1 MFETLTSRLNQ
12 AFDRLRRRGK
22 LSEADADEALREIRL
37 ALLEAD
43 VNFAVAKTLLARVRA
58 RAVGAEVSRALNP
71 GQQVVKIVRDELINT
86 LGERAP
92 LNLAGPRPRTIML
105 VGLQGSGKTTAAAKL
120 ARRLKSAGERV
131 LLVAADPYR
140 AAAVEQLQQLAQR
153 IDVPVEHAE
162 GVEPPDLAKRA
173 HEQAGKG
180 GMGVMILDT
189 AGRSQLDD
197 ALMDELRAVAGVASP
212 VETLLVLDAMTGQ
225 EAVHIAQGFKDA
237 VPVTGLVLT
246 KMDGD
251 ARGGA
256 AISIREVAGIP
267 VKFIGTGEKLD
278 ALEEFDPARVA
289 DRILG
294 MGDVVGLI
302 ERAET
307 VFSQSEAQVEAE
319 KMLASDFNLEDWLR
333 QMKQMRKL
341 GSMSQIMEMLPG
353 QLGRAARQA
362 SPQALD
368 QGFKQTE
375 SIIQSMT
382 RQERRDPGIL
392 NASRR
397 RRIAAGSGNDVQ
409 AVNRLLKQFRE
420 AQKLMKV
427 LGRSGGADFRK
438 LLG

>member
-22 LSEADADEALREIRL
+22 LSEADVDQGLREIRL

-43 VNFAVAKTLLARVRA
+43 VNFAVVKALLARVRE
-58 RAVGAEVSRALNP
+58 RAIGSEVSRALNP
-71 GQQVVKIVRDELINT
+71 GQQVVKIVHEELITT
-86 LGERAP
+86 LGGRVP
-92 LNLAGPRPRTIML
+92 LNLAGPRPRTVML

-120 ARRLKSAGERV
+120 ARRLKSSGERV
-131 LLVAADPYR
+131 MLVAADPYR
-140 AAAVEQLQQLAQR
+140 PAAVDQLQQLAER
-153 IDVPVEHAE
+153 IDVPVEHAS
-162 GVEPPDLAKRA
+162 GVDPAELGRRA
-173 HEQAGKG
+173 HDRAGKG
-180 GMGVMILDT
+180 GMGVVILDT
-189 AGRSQLDD
+189 AGRSQLDG
-197 ALMDELRAVAGVASP
+197 ALMDELRSVAAATSP

-251 ARGGA
+251 ARGGG

-267 VKFIGTGEKLD
+267 IKFIGTGEKLD
-278 ALEEFDPARVA
+278 ALEEFDPGRVA

-302 ERAET
+302 ERAES
-307 VFSQSEAQVEAE
+307 VLSQSEARVDAE
-319 KMLASDFNLEDWLR
+319 KMLGSGFDLEDWLK
-333 QMKQMRKL
+333 QMKQVRKL
-341 GSMSQIMEMLPG
+341 GSMSQIMDMLPG
-353 QLGRAARQA
+353 QLGRVARQA
-362 SPQALD
+362 SPETLD
-368 QGFKQTE
+368 HGFKEAE

-382 RQERRDPGIL
+382 QQERRDPAIL

-397 RRIAAGSGNDVQ
+397 RRIAAGSGNNVQ

-427 LGRSGGADFRK
+427 LRRSGGPDLRK
-438 LLG
+438 FLG

>member
-1 MFETLTSRLNQ
+1 MFETLTARLNQ

-22 LSEADADEALREIRL
+22 LSEADVDEALREIRL

-43 VNFAVAKTLLARVRA
+43 VNFAVAKTLLGRVRE
-58 RAVGAEVSRALNP
+58 RAIGAEVSRALNP
-71 GQQVVKIVRDELINT
+71 GQQVVKIVREELVST
-86 LGERAP
+86 LGAPVP
-92 LNLAGPRPRTIML
+92 LNLAGPRPRTVML

-120 ARRLKSAGERV
+120 ARRLKSSGERV

-140 AAAVEQLQQLAQR
+140 PAAVEQLQQLAQQ
-153 IDVPVEHAE
+153 IDVPVEHAAGE
-162 GVEPPDLAKRA
+162 EPPALARRA
-173 HEQAGKG
+173 HDRAGKG
-180 GMGVMILDT
+180 GMGVVILDT
-189 AGRSQLDD
+189 AGRSQLDE
-197 ALMDELRAVAGVASP
+197 ALMKELRSVAAAVQPA
-212 VETLLVLDAMTGQ
+212 ETLLVLDAMTGQ
-225 EAVHIAQGFKDA
+225 ESVHIAEGFKDV
-237 VPVTGLVLT
+237 VPVTGLILS

-302 ERAET
+302 EKAES
-307 VFSQSEAQVEAE
+307 VLSQSDARVEAKRIFE
-319 KMLASDFNLEDWLR
+319 AELNLEDWLR
-333 QMKQMRKL
+333 QMKQVRKL

-368 QGFKQTE
+368 QGFKEAQ

-382 RQERRDPGIL
+382 THERRDPGIL

-420 AQKLMKV
+420 AQKLMKM
-427 LGRSGGADFRK
+427 LGRSGGVDFRK